1 MPELV
6 RWQLDDGDELL
17 VEVDH
22 DGPEI
27 SPVSRAG
34 DVIESAG
41 TSLSAALGSV
51 RKAATVVLGQFRDM
65 AVRPDEVQVEFG
77 VRLTAEAGAVIAKSS
92 VEGHLT
98 VKLTWRDDQA
108 ATPDV

>member
-1 MPELV
+1 
-6 RWQLDDGDELL
+6 
-17 VEVDH
+17 
-22 DGPEI
+22 
-27 SPVSRAG
+27 
-34 DVIESAG
+34 
-41 TSLSAALGSV
+41 
-51 RKAATVVLGQFRDM
+51 
-65 AVRPDEVQVEFG
+65 VEFG